1 MTQNG
6 RAGARW
12 SCSSVRSENAD
23 ACRGCFQ
30 RKAGE
35 LVQSLANVGVRRLHA
50 VLLLLSSAICS
61 SRQHPSILLCARLP
75 TFTRPRTLSA
85 RREFS
90 CARSRAKKKK
100 QPQIPHIWWTGVR
113 EMSRTGVGGLAAR
126 PLRPLSCA
134 TEQGGRARL
143 KPQQSAKRSSANREE
158 CVTVCFPRRATRKAT
173 AAQSRSDR
181 NSGTILFF
189 VTHCRR
195 LSNAVTAT
203 NVSDPRSLSAGD
215 LPCQLCP
222 LEEIHSDQQRVSVI
236 NQAAL
241 LLLFPCFNLELLGKV
256 DGAP

>member
-1 MTQNG
+1 MQKFDKIYRNG

-61 SRQHPSILLCARLP
+61 PRQHPSILLCARLP

-90 CARSRAKKKK
+90 CARSRAKKK

-113 EMSRTGVGGLAAR
+113 EMSRTGCRRISGA
-126 PLRPLSCA
+126 PSSPTKLRH
-134 TEQGGRARL
+134 RARR
-143 KPQQSAKRSSANREE
+143 ASSAETSA
-158 CVTVCFPRRATRKAT
+158 VSKAEF
-173 AAQSRSDR
+173 R
-181 NSGTILFF
+181 
-189 VTHCRR
+189 
-195 LSNAVTAT
+195 
-203 NVSDPRSLSAGD
+203 
-215 LPCQLCP
+215 
-222 LEEIHSDQQRVSVI
+222 
-236 NQAAL
+236 
-241 LLLFPCFNLELLGKV
+241 
-256 DGAP
+256 